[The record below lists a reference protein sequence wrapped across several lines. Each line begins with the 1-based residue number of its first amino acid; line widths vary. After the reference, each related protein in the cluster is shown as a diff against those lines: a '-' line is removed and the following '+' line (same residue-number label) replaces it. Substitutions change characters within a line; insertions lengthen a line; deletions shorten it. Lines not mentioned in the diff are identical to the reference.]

1 MTTGAAKGATEASR
15 CTADHPETRL
25 IMRGS
30 ERALAFAQWALNGVA
45 KRALRNRR
53 PRPFSNLVL
62 RKYLAHMSGDIVNV
76 SGWRDSDK
84 EGGRYR
90 DYYASADRYVLSRI
104 AGEGGMDSD
113 LPPDCEAV
121 YLDLNQPL
129 ERRLVGKFDVVFCH
143 TVLEH
148 VFDAS
153 TALKNLALLSRDV
166 VAVVVP
172 FSQSVHYTDSYLDY
186 HRFAPYALKEFF
198 EHERFSVL
206 LSDHNAQSF
215 FPVYIVF
222 IASRFPERHWE
233 HFEDAP
239 RRFDVTIAPGR
250 WGRVQTSGKGHLV
263 DPTV

>member
-1 MTTGAAKGATEASR
+1 VKVKHA
-15 CTADHPETRL
+15 ETRL
-25 IMRGS
+25 VTRVP
-30 ERALAFAQWALNGVA
+30 ERALTFVQWALNGVA
-45 KRALRNRR
+45 KRALRDRR
-53 PRPFSNLVL
+53 PRRFSNLVL

-90 DYYASADRYVLSRI
+90 DYYASPDRYVLSRI

-113 LPPDCEAV
+113 LPADCEAV

-129 ERRLVGKFDVVFCH
+129 DLTLAGQFDVVFCH

-153 TALKNLALLSRDV
+153 TALQNLALLSRDL
-166 VAVVVP
+166 VAIVVP

-198 EHERFSVL
+198 ESEGFSVL
-206 LSDHNAQSF
+206 LSDHNAQPF
-215 FPVYIVF
+215 FPVYVVF
-222 IASRFPERHWE
+222 IGSRLPQNHWA

-250 WGRVQTSGKGHLV
+250 WGRVPTSGKGHLV
-263 DPTV
+263 DPSV